1 MSNSYEN
8 SFSGKLYIAA
18 KGGFTTPPVYAT
30 NTGFTIAESAA
41 SAGSAG
47 AVSELMMQGDL
58 VIAGKPKGKSSNGN
72 LTSCVIS
79 EETTGKATV
88 AIDAALYDSYVA
100 KYQGVEC
107 ELRCVDTDTMQL
119 VSDIDIKPH
128 FAQTTKI
135 GEMQMAELTFD
146 FIQAANISVAKKR
159 HRLVKMTE

>member
-18 KGGFTTPPVYAT
+18 SNGFTTPPVYAA

-107 ELRCVDTDTMQL
+107 EIRCVDTDTMQMSN
-119 VSDIDIKPH
+119 VIMVKPH

-146 FIQAANISVAKKR
+146 FVQAANISVSKKR
-159 HRLVKMTE
+159 NRLVKMTE